1 MKKSFLV
8 LSLSMALLN
17 VSQASIELGS
27 GASADGGIAIGDGS
41 KSGFLATAIGDW
53 AQAIGE
59 QSLAIGTGAQANAP
73 VSVAIGTSSITQYD
87 DGTVVLNGE
96 RMTIQEFNRGVQ
108 SGEIEVSNDDNV
120 EIISEV
126 SFGYSSGNLKLNRKL
141 TSVAEGELSV
151 DSKEAINGSQ
161 LFETNQNL
169 KNIGDEVTDIG
180 DRVTVNEDN
189 IEKLGDRV
197 TVNEGNIAQNTNDI
211 KNLGDQVTNID
222 DRVTVNEGNIEKL
235 GDRVTVNEGNI
246 AQNTND
252 IKNLGDQVTNIDDR
266 VTVNEG
272 NITQNTAN
280 INNIA
285 DYFGGGAYVNK
296 EGDLVAPEY
305 ILGSTSFNN
314 VGDSL
319 TYLNNK
325 ISTENL
331 FQVDGD
337 QIVISDS
344 DATNA
349 VTTVNFGNR
358 VVAGVAN
365 GKVEAGSTEAV
376 NGGQL
381 HEVQVQVEEN
391 SRSITHLNNTFNH
404 YTYQTNARLN
414 AIEKKV
420 HENRKV
426 SSAGISGAMAMS
438 SIPYSMDS
446 SKVSLG
452 LGVASYDG
460 ESAFALGFQ
469 GNMTDRSKFRIQ
481 FSYDSQNRVGVGAG
495 MAIEF

>member
-17 VSQASIELGS
+17 VSQASIEFGTD
-27 GASADGGIAIGDGS
+27 ASADDGIAIGDGS
-41 KSGFLATAIGDW
+41 KSEFLATAVGGW

-59 QSLAIGTGAQANAP
+59 QSVAIGTLAQANAAI
-73 VSVAIGTSSITQYD
+73 SVAIGTSSRTQYD
-87 DGTVVLNGE
+87 DGIVVLNGE
-96 RMTIQEFNRGVQ
+96 PMALQEFNRRVQ
-108 SGEIEVSNDDNV
+108 SGEIKVSNDDNV

-126 SFGYSSGNLKLNRKL
+126 AFGDSSRNLNRKL

-169 KNIGDEVTDIG
+169 KNIGDEVTNIDK
-180 DRVTVNEDN
+180 RVAVNEDKIN
-189 IEKLGDRV
+189 
-197 TVNEGNIAQNTNDI
+197 
-211 KNLGDQVTNID
+211 NLGDQV
-222 DRVTVNEGNIEKL
+222 
-235 GDRVTVNEGNI
+235 
-246 AQNTND
+246 
-252 IKNLGDQVTNIDDR
+252 
-266 VTVNEG
+266 
-272 NITQNTAN
+272 TQNTAN

-285 DYFGGGAYVNK
+285 DYFGGGAYVNQ